1 MKKPLAII
9 IMGAAV
15 DAPHCAAIESA
26 LRGFGIETEARVA
39 SAHKT
44 PAYLSSLL
52 EAYESE
58 GRPRV
63 YITVAG
69 LSNALSGFVDGAVDA
84 PVISCPPP
92 STAFGGA
99 DLYSSIRLP
108 GGIAPGLVLNPANAA
123 LLAAKILGL
132 VDPAIAAAAAALRAG
147 NAEKTMAEDKVLRAE
162 GAVKAAALEESK
174 AQGGLL

>member
-1 MKKPLAII
+1 VKKPLAII

-15 DAPHCAAIESA
+15 DAPHCAVIEEA
-26 LRGFGIETEARVA
+26 LHGFGIETETRVA

-44 PAYLSSLL
+44 PAHLLGLL

-63 YITVAG
+63 YIAVAG

-92 STAFGGA
+92 NQDFSGA
-99 DLYSSIRLP
+99 DIYSSIRLP
-108 GGIAPGLVLNPANAA
+108 PGIAPGFVLNPANAA

-132 VDPAIAAAAAALRAG
+132 VDPAIAEAAAALRTA
-147 NAEKTMAEDKVLRAE
+147 NAAKTIAEDSR
-162 GAVKAAALEESK
+162 GA
-174 AQGGLL
+174 

>member
-15 DAPHCAAIESA
+15 DAPHCAAIEEA
-26 LRGFGIETEARVA
+26 LRGFGIEIETRVA

-44 PAYLSSLL
+44 PAHLSSLL
-52 EAYESE
+52 EAYEAE

-63 YITVAG
+63 YIAVAG

-92 STAFGGA
+92 CQDFGGV

-108 GGIAPGLVLNPANAA
+108 PGIAPGFVLDPANAA

-132 VDPAIAAAAAALRAG
+132 ADPAIAAAAAALRAA
-147 NAEKTMAEDKVLRAE
+147 NAAKTIAEDAR
-162 GAVKAAALEESK
+162 GA
-174 AQGGLL
+174 

>member
-1 MKKPLAII
+1 LEYTRNIPAGKERTLPVKKPLAVI

-15 DAPHCAAIESA
+15 DAPHCARIEAA
-26 LRGFGIETEARVA
+26 LSGFGIEVESRVA

-44 PAYLSSLL
+44 PAHLLSLL
-52 EAYESE
+52 AAYEKE

-92 STAFGGA
+92 SQDFGGA
-99 DLYSSIRLP
+99 DIFSSIRLP
-108 GGIAPGLVLNPANAA
+108 PGIGPGFVLDPANAA

-132 VDPAIAAAAAALRAG
+132 VEPAVAARAAALRAA
-147 NAEKTMAEDKVLRAE
+147 NAAKTIAEDSR
-162 GAVKAAALEESK
+162 GA
-174 AQGGLL
+174 